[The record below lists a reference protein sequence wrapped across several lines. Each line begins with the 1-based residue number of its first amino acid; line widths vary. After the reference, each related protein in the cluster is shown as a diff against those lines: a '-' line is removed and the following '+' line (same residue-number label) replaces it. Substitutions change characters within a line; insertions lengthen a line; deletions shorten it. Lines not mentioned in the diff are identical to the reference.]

1 MKNLDL
7 LSSIT
12 YTISKIIPKKRNRWV
27 FGAWFGSAISDNT
40 KAFYDYVNLHYP
52 DIEKIWVVNDTE
64 KHHLD
69 GCKFVRRNSLKSLM
83 YITTAKVAVMNQGY
97 GDFNALN
104 FLGNCYS
111 VQLWHG
117 IAWKKIVLDSMPD
130 LSKHRRNLF
139 KYSNN
144 YSLYVATSEMYR
156 DVLLSAFDTDESKV
170 VMAGQPRNEVLF
182 DEDFCKR
189 SREEVQKRFSLNK
202 NEKIVVYMPTFRDKT
217 NEVFSFF
224 KDDVYEKVSKI
235 GDKLGFVVLEK
246 SHYKNSDT
254 ASTGSRSRIISAL
267 GMEANTLLASA
278 DMLITDYSSCFFDYL
293 IRKKPIIHYIY
304 DYDYYKNKDR
314 GLYYEIDKVA
324 AGDVAFNLDELLKTI
339 TDNIE
344 SPELRSDVRDR
355 ITNDFINFEK
365 PGASA
370 IICERI
376 MHDVYNGELLKKDE
390 Q

>member
-7 LSSIT
+7 FSSIT

-52 DIEKIWVVNDTE
+52 DIEKIWVVNDPE

-69 GCKFVRRNSLKSLM
+69 GCKFVRRNSLKSLK

-117 IAWKKIVLDSMPD
+117 IAWKKFVLESMPE
-130 LSKHRRNLF
+130 LTKHKRKLF
-139 KYSNN
+139 VYSNS
-144 YSLYVATSEMYR
+144 YSLYLAPSEKYKK
-156 DVLLSAFDTDESKV
+156 VLLSAFATDESKV
-170 VMAGQPRNEVLF
+170 VMTGLPRNEALF
-182 DEDFCKR
+182 DEDFCRKC
-189 SREEVQKRFSLNK
+189 REEVQERFSLNK
-202 NEKIVVYMPTFRDKT
+202 NEKIIVYMPTFRDKT
-217 NEVFSFF
+217 DEVFSFF
-224 KDDVYEKVSKI
+224 SDDVYEKVSKI
-235 GDKLGFVVLEK
+235 GEELGFVVLEK

-254 ASTGSRSRIISAL
+254 ASTGSRERIVSAL
-267 GMEANTLLASA
+267 GMDANTLLASA
-278 DMLITDYSSCFFDYL
+278 DMLITDYSSCFFDFL
-293 IRKKPIIHYIY
+293 IRKKPIIHYVY
-304 DYDYYKNKDR
+304 DYDYYKNTDR
-314 GLYYEIDKVA
+314 GLIYEIDEVA
-324 AGDVAFNLDELLKTI
+324 AGDVAYNLDELLKTI

-355 ITNDFINFEK
+355 ITNDFITFEK
-365 PGASA
+365 PGTSA

-376 MHDVYNGELLKKDE
+376 MHDVYNGKLLKKD
-390 Q
+390 